1 MRSIRLLLLAATLAA
16 AVPAIAD
23 PGLAGA
29 WQLVSVDTVRPNGE
43 VIHPFYG
50 EHPQGLIVYDRSGWM
65 AVQIVSDP
73 PPAVP
78 AGASREE
85 FRNAPAADKA
95 VAADGYYA
103 YFGPYTVD
111 ERASTVTHHLREAL
125 YPGERG
131 VDFTRHYTIAG
142 DVLTLVAKVH
152 EMGEDHE
159 RRLVWRRLP
168 PASR

>member
-1 MRSIRLLLLAATLAA
+1 MRSIGLLLFCLGLGA
-16 AVPAIAD
+16 PASALAD
-23 PGLAGA
+23 PGLTGA
-29 WQLVSVDTVRPNGE
+29 WRLVSVDTVRPTGE

-73 PPAVP
+73 PPSVP
-78 AGASREE
+78 KGASRDE
-85 FRNAPAADKA
+85 FRNAPAAEKA
-95 VAADGYYA
+95 IAADGYYA
-103 YFGPYTVD
+103 YFGPFTVD
-111 ERASTVTHHLREAL
+111 ERASTVTHHLRESL

-131 VDFTRHYTIAG
+131 VDFVRHYTIAG
-142 DVLTLVAKVH
+142 DLLTLVAKVH